1 MASADMKIQLKPV
14 NKPTDKVI
22 LQLGDD
28 AEVIVPASTVVRW
41 LLDNVLQKA
50 STPNARTNKTT
61 PRIGER
67 WPGQGGIYA
76 GVMRGRD
83 GAPDY
88 HLLVGDA
95 VETLKPLP
103 WDKAMAAAKD
113 MEGDGHKDYTLPFRA
128 EQALQ
133 FANVPE
139 LFESEWY
146 WSCEQHAAY
155 SGCAW
160 VQGFGGGSQGY
171 GHKSYDYRAR
181 AVRRLVIR

>member
-1 MASADMKIQLKPV
+1 MNLTKNGLTIEVPDAVVV
-14 NKPTDKVI
+14 NLVLERLAGTQPTT
-22 LQLGDD
+22 
-28 AEVIVPASTVVRW
+28 APRSTDV
-41 LLDNVLQKA
+41 
-50 STPNARTNKTT
+50 
-61 PRIGER
+61 PRIGDR

-76 GVMRGRD
+76 GIVRGRD

-95 VETLKPLP
+95 VETLKPIP
-103 WDKAMAAAKD
+103 WDKAMAAVKD

-139 LFESEWY
+139 LFEKEWY
-146 WSCEQHAAY
+146 WSCEQPA
-155 SGCAW
+155 SGSVCAW
-160 VQGFGGGSQGY
+160 LQDFGNGTQLNGL
-171 GHKSYDYRAR
+171 KSVYYLAR

>member
-1 MASADMKIQLKPV
+1 MNLTKNGLTIEVPDAVVV
-14 NKPTDKVI
+14 NLVLERLAGTQPTT
-22 LQLGDD
+22 
-28 AEVIVPASTVVRW
+28 APRSTDV
-41 LLDNVLQKA
+41 
-50 STPNARTNKTT
+50 
-61 PRIGER
+61 PRIGDR
-67 WPGQGGIYA
+67 GPGQGGIYA
-76 GVMRGRD
+76 GIMRGRD

-88 HLLVGDA
+88 HRLVGDA
-95 VETLKPLP
+95 VETLKPIP
-103 WDKAMAAAKD
+103 WDKGMAAVKD

-155 SGCAW
+155 SDFAW
-160 VQGFGGGSQGY
+160 MQYFGDGDQGY
-171 GHKSYDYRAR
+171 DLKSVSIRAR

>member
-1 MASADMKIQLKPV
+1 MNLTKNGLTIEVSDAVVVDLVLKQLAG
-14 NKPTDKVI
+14 NQPTFAP
-22 LQLGDD
+22 QG
-28 AEVIVPASTVVRW
+28 A
-41 LLDNVLQKA
+41 N
-50 STPNARTNKTT
+50 

-67 WPGQGGIYA
+67 WRGQGGIYA
-76 GVMRGRD
+76 GIMRGRD

-95 VETLKPLP
+95 VETLKPIP
-103 WDKAMAAAKD
+103 WDKAMAAVKD

-146 WSCEQHAAY
+146 WSCEQLAASSDY
-155 SGCAW
+155 AW
-160 VQGFGGGSQGY
+160 VQVFGY
-171 GHKSYDYRAR
+171 GNQTSSPKSVNYRAR

>member
-1 MASADMKIQLKPV
+1 MNLTKNGLTIEVPDAVVV
-14 NKPTDKVI
+14 NLVLERLAGTQPTT
-22 LQLGDD
+22 
-28 AEVIVPASTVVRW
+28 APRSTDV
-41 LLDNVLQKA
+41 
-50 STPNARTNKTT
+50 
-61 PRIGER
+61 PRIGDR

-76 GVMRGRD
+76 GIMRGRD

-95 VETLKPLP
+95 VETLKPIP
-103 WDKAMAAAKD
+103 WDKAMAAVKD

-139 LFESEWY
+139 LFESEWC
-146 WSCEQHAAY
+146 WSCEQRAA
-155 SGCAW
+155 GPVCAW
-160 VQGFGGGSQGY
+160 VQRFGY
-171 GHKSYDYRAR
+171 GDQNDDRKSGDCRAR